1 MFEKVTPQKAI
12 AFTRLSVSL
21 CCGWPLPLDAT
32 NGQVLRHRILRAA
45 AGLSAL
51 GLFLPVS
58 YAMVLNYD
66 DAIIFANAASMSLAT
81 FQLMLQLLVFGLL
94 QDRFRPLIEDL
105 TASCGNM
112 RTYEKRVFQR
122 YVDKYSKFYGLT
134 VTWFYLCAIMI
145 ILGPL
150 LQSTQTFP
158 TISEY
163 PFPVDY
169 MPVKIIIFLHQSVVG
184 FQCSSSVSA
193 NVFGGLLLLYTA
205 AKFEILMID
214 FRAATT
220 VDALT
225 DCLKKY
231 HAATRYAWQVVNG
244 VQYIALGTII
254 INSVCVV
261 LCGFNLIGKQP
272 IVVKMQLIFLVGTSL
287 LEVLMCA
294 IPADHLMEMSE
305 KVVRGAYEA
314 TWYEQGLAVQKT
326 VLHITIPQKPVTITL
341 KCFIPTLNLEYF
353 CSYISSAFSLL
364 TAVRAALSDSD
375 DILPSMS
382 SNNTYMMR

>member
-94 QDRFRPLIEDL
+94 QDRFR
-105 TASCGNM
+105 
-112 RTYEKRVFQR
+112 
-122 YVDKYSKFYGLT
+122 
-134 VTWFYLCAIMI
+134 
-145 ILGPL
+145 
-150 LQSTQTFP
+150 
-158 TISEY
+158 
-163 PFPVDY
+163 
-169 MPVKIIIFLHQSVVG
+169 
-184 FQCSSSVSA
+184 CSSSVSA